1 MQMKTPGLYI
11 HVPFCQSRCG
21 YCDFYSITQT
31 DLMPEYLVALQREMG
46 WYRDKFES
54 FDTVYLG
61 GGTPSLLRPGRVGDL
76 IDAIRKAF
84 VILPGSEITCEVNP
98 ADLNR
103 EDLKDLH
110 DLGINR
116 LNIGVQSF
124 SDGELLMLGRR
135 HNRMQAVAAFEDACS
150 AGFENI
156 GLDLI
161 YCLPGQSLSMWEENL
176 RQALDLRPAH
186 LSCYELELKDH
197 TPLGQRLAHGEIVQ
211 PGEDTQREFFLR
223 TSEILETAGFIH
235 YEVSNF
241 ALGMNHASR
250 HNQKYWDHTP
260 YLGLGPSAHSFDG
273 AGRWWNHA
281 SLEHYLGDLREGCA
295 PVAGSEVLDR
305 EALYSEALLLGFR
318 TRRGIDLNEI
328 RRRFGRDLLSEH
340 AQVLERFSREGLIT
354 IENDFLRPTRAGM
367 SVADGLARL

>member
-1 MQMKTPGLYI
+1 MQKRIPGLYI
-11 HVPFCQSRCG
+11 HFPFCKTRCG
-21 YCDFYSITQT
+21 YCDFYSITQ
-31 DLMPEYLVALQREMG
+31 MEFIPEYLVALERELG
-46 WYRDKFES
+46 LYRDAFTR

-61 GGTPSLLRPGRVGDL
+61 GGTPSLLRPGQVGDIL
-76 IDAIRKAF
+76 DAIRKAF
-84 VILPGSEITCEVNP
+84 VILPGAEITCEVNP

-103 EDLKDLH
+103 EDLKHLH

-124 SDGELLMLGRR
+124 DDGELVMLGRR
-135 HNRMQAVAAFEDACS
+135 HNRMQAVAAFEDARS

-161 YCLPGQSLSMWEENL
+161 YCLPGQSLSLWEENL

-197 TPLGQRLAHGEIVQ
+197 TPLGRRLAQGDITR
-211 PGEDTQREFFLR
+211 PGEDDQRSFFLR
-223 TSEILETAGFIH
+223 TSEILEQDGYIH

-241 ALGMNHASR
+241 ALGMHHASR

-260 YLGLGPSAHSFDG
+260 YLGLGPGAHSFDG
-273 AGRWWNHA
+273 ARRWWNHA
-281 SLEHYLGDLREGCA
+281 SLENYLGDLREGRT
-295 PVAGSEVLDR
+295 PVAGSEILDR
-305 EALYSEALLLGFR
+305 EALYSETLLLGFR
-318 TRRGIDLNEI
+318 TRRGIDLKEI

-340 AQVLERFSREGLIT
+340 AQVLEGFSREGLIT